1 MTGQNITLKELANIL
16 GVSVSTVSKAL
27 NDSPE
32 ISESTKNRIQDLAKL
47 HNYQP
52 NKVAVNL
59 KSGKTYTIGV
69 VIPSIQNYFFAQV
82 LLGIEKVIANSR
94 YNIVISITDESL
106 EKETEVI
113 RTLTNGVVDGFI
125 IAVSEE
131 TQITQ
136 SYDHLRYV
144 LNSNKPIVMFD
155 RVVKRISC
163 DKVIV
168 DDYQTIYDITN
179 DLIEQNR
186 SSVALVSTIYKSS
199 VGKSRKKGYRGAIV
213 KHFNTVNEGL
223 ILEAEPDSIKKEIM
237 PFLQNNP
244 KIDAIVA
251 LDEESSLA
259 TLKSI
264 KKSNLK
270 IPKDIAILG
279 YANDKI
285 ASNLTPELTTI
296 DQHGVNIGETSANM
310 MLEKLRNSD
319 LKENKEIIIN
329 STIINRETT

>member
-1 MTGQNITLKELANIL
+1 MAGQNITLKELANIL

-32 ISESTKNRIQDLAKL
+32 ISETTKNRIKDLATL

-59 KSGKTYTIGV
+59 KSGKTFTIGV

-94 YNIVISITDESL
+94 YNIVISLTDESL
-106 EKETEVI
+106 EKEKEVI
-113 RTLTNGVVDGFI
+113 QTLTSGVVDGFI

-155 RVVKRISC
+155 RVVKRLDC
-163 DKVIV
+163 NKVIV
-168 DDYQTIYDITN
+168 DDYQTIFDVTN
-179 DLIEQNR
+179 HLLEQKRNNIALI
-186 SSVALVSTIYKSS
+186 STIYKSS
-199 VGKSRKKGYRGAIV
+199 VGKSRLKGYKHAIEG
-213 KHFNTVNEGL
+213 HFKALNEDL
-223 ILEAEPDSIKKEIM
+223 ILQVNSDNIKQEINT
-237 PFLQNNP
+237 FLKKNP
-244 KIDAIVA
+244 NIDAIIS
-251 LDEESSLA
+251 LDEDSCLA
-259 TLKSI
+259 ALKTV
-264 KKSNLK
+264 KKLNYR

-285 ASNLTPELTTI
+285 ADNLTPELTTI
-296 DQHGVNIGETSANM
+296 DQHGINIGETSAK
-310 MLEKLRNSD
+310 MLLNKLKNN
-319 LKENKEIIIN
+319 LAKTEQVMIN
-329 STIINRETT
+329 STVKNRETT